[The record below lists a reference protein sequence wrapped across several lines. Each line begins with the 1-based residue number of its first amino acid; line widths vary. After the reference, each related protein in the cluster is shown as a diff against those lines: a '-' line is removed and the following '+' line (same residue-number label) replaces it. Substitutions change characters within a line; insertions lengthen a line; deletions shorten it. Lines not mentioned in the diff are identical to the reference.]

1 MINVTYFPPFVEC
14 TLRSIRH
21 VRVLLSTPLMADILI
36 RHIHPNSLGFAG
48 VATTVAT
55 VPSFISMER
64 LGHWF
69 LVSGDAGLRVKEA
82 LGSG

>member
-1 MINVTYFPPFVEC
+1 
-14 TLRSIRH
+14 
-21 VRVLLSTPLMADILI
+21 MAGILI
-36 RHIHPNSLGFAG
+36 RHIHPNSLGFPGA
-48 VATTVAT
+48 ATTVAR
-55 VPSFISMER
+55 VPSFVNMER